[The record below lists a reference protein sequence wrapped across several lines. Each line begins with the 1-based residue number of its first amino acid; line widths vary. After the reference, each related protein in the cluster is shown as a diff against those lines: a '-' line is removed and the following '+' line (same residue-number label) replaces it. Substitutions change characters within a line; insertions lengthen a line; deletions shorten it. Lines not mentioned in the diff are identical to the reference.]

1 MPFARQAPRIDHAGL
16 RRVLEAR
23 RGARIVSIVTVTV
36 PAMRKTDNPFFGLVE
51 RVVRRNGM
59 CGASYESSV
68 NRRREKE
75 GQPLDD
81 EGFVEKFTS
90 QPLPW
95 GTHDGPFFVRHTPK
109 GATEEKLYL
118 KFLPNSNGEEQWRN
132 PITKKPYDAEQL
144 AAIKTFLPKRSE
156 SSRQEIENQVEWR
169 TIALDSIE
177 QIKIDGELYV
187 IEHPQPMQL
196 AAAA

>member
-1 MPFARQAPRIDHAGL
+1 M
-16 RRVLEAR
+16 LEAR
-23 RGARIVSIVTVTV
+23 NGARIVTIVTVTV

-68 NRRREKE
+68 NRRRDKE
-75 GQPLDD
+75 GTPTDNKGVVM
-81 EGFVEKFTS
+81 EFTS
-90 QPLPW
+90 LPLPW
-95 GTHDGPFFVRHTPK
+95 GQHDGPFFVKHTPK

-118 KFLPNSNGEEQWRN
+118 KFLPNRNLEEQWRN
-132 PITKKPYDAEQL
+132 SVTKKPYAPADVER
-144 AAIKTFLPKRSE
+144 IRTFVRESRG

-169 TIALDSIE
+169 TIAVDSID
-177 QIKIDGELYV
+177 QITIDGELYV
-187 IEHPQPMQL
+187 VEHPQPATL